1 MFNSPH
7 FADFL
12 GARFTLNGTARP
24 IDVVDVWPILVGARS
39 DSPREYLS
47 TTERLARKMHKHNPR
62 YEVRHNPCIEP
73 KKTRSELRKPMTVDT
88 KYQMMHDLVVG
99 EYMQEEVAQKYG
111 RSQGYVSR

>member
-1 MFNSPH
+1 MS
-7 FADFL
+7 
-12 GARFTLNGTARP
+12 
-24 IDVVDVWPILVGARS
+24 S
-39 DSPREYLS
+39 EEYLS